1 MVNNLVL
8 AAGCVILACGG
19 LAFAFAGGDSRAD
32 KRRAALKIKK
42 TEVKASAG
50 TVDRAAKKKQIAE
63 NIKEL
68 ENKAKGKRPDLQ
80 TRIEQAGL
88 TISRQQFMI
97 VFAVIAVALG
107 GFVYVKSESPL
118 LAGLIV
124 AMSGLG
130 LPNLVLAR
138 LRARRINKFVSIF
151 PNALDIIVRGV
162 KAGLPLGDT
171 LRIIANESPE
181 PVRSEFRKIAEAQA
195 LGLPLT
201 EAVEKMARRV
211 PVSETNFFSIVI
223 GIQNQAGGNLSE
235 AIGNLS
241 RTLRERKKMKGKI
254 SAMAMEAKA
263 SAIIIGLV
271 PFVVTGLLYLSSPK
285 YIMLLWSTQH
295 GRVIAAIAI
304 FWMSIG
310 VAMMK
315 KMINFDF

>member
-1 MVNNLVL
+1 MVNNMVL
-8 AAGCVILACGG
+8 AAGCVVIACAG
-19 LAFAFAGGDSRAD
+19 LAVVFVGGDSRAD
-32 KRRAALKIKK
+32 KRRAAVKK
-42 TEVKASAG
+42 TETRTGPSA
-50 TVDRAAKKKQIAE
+50 VDKVAKKKQIAE
-63 NIKEL
+63 NVKEL
-68 ENKAKGKRPDLQ
+68 EKKSQRTRPDLQ

-88 TISRQQFMI
+88 AISSRQFLMI
-97 VFAVIAVALG
+97 FAGIAVALG
-107 GFVYVKSESPL
+107 GLTYFKSGSPV
-118 LAGLIV
+118 LAGLV
-124 AMSGLG
+124 AAMAALG

-138 LRARRINKFVSIF
+138 LRARRINKFVAIF
-151 PNALDIIVRGV
+151 PNALDILVRGV

-181 PVRSEFRKIAEAQA
+181 PVRSEFRKVVEAQT
-195 LGLPLT
+195 LGLPVT

-211 PVSETNFFSIVI
+211 PVSETNFFAIVI
-223 GIQNQAGGNLSE
+223 GIQTKAGGNLSE

-254 SAMAMEAKA
+254 NAMAMEAKA
-263 SAIIIGLV
+263 SAVIIGLV

-285 YIMLLWSTQH
+285 YISLLWTTQH
-295 GRVIAAIAI
+295 GRIVAAIAI

>member
-1 MVNNLVL
+1 MVNNMVL
-8 AAGCVILACGG
+8 AAGCVIVACGG
-19 LAFAFAGGDSRAD
+19 LAFAFVGGDSRAD
-32 KRRAALKIKK
+32 KRREALKKGEAK
-42 TEVKASAG
+42 STAG
-50 TVDRAAKKKQIAE
+50 TIDRTAKKKQIAE
-63 NIKEL
+63 NIKEM

-88 TISRQQFMI
+88 SISRQQFII

-107 GFVYVKSESPL
+107 GVVYVKSESPL
-118 LAGLIV
+118 MAVLVV

-130 LPNLVLAR
+130 LPNLALAR
-138 LRARRINKFVSIF
+138 LRARRIAKFVAIL

-181 PVRSEFRKIAEAQA
+181 PVRSEFRKIVETQA
-195 LGLPLT
+195 LGLTLP
-201 EAVEKMARRV
+201 EAVEKMAQRV

-223 GIQNQAGGNLSE
+223 GIQSKAGGNLSE
-235 AIGNLS
+235 AIANLS

-254 SAMAMEAKA
+254 GAMAMEAKA

-285 YIMLLWSTQH
+285 YISLLWSTQH

-304 FWMSIG
+304 FWMGIG

>member
-8 AAGCVILACGG
+8 AAGCAVVACAGV
-19 LAFAFAGGDSRAD
+19 AFVFAGGDSRAG
-32 KRRAALKIKK
+32 KRRAALKQADAKS
-42 TEVKASAG
+42 SAG
-50 TVDRAAKKKQIAE
+50 AVDKAAKKKQIAE
-63 NIKEL
+63 NIKDL
-68 ENKAKGKRPDLQ
+68 EKKSKRKRPDLQ

-88 TISRQQFMI
+88 SISRQRFMI

-107 GFVYVKSESPL
+107 GLVYFESESPL
-118 LAGLIV
+118 LAGLV
-124 AMSGLG
+124 AAIGALG
-130 LPNLVLAR
+130 VPNLLLAR
-138 LRARRINKFVSIF
+138 LRARRINKFVAIF
-151 PNALDIIVRGV
+151 PNALDILVRGV

-223 GIQNQAGGNLSE
+223 GIQTKAGGNLSE

-241 RTLRERKKMKGKI
+241 RTVRERKKMKGKVN
-254 SAMAMEAKA
+254 AMSMEAKA
-263 SAIIIGLV
+263 SAAIIGAV

-285 YIMLLWSTQH
+285 YISLLWTTQH
-295 GRVIAAIAI
+295 GRIVAAIAI

-310 VAMMK
+310 VVMMK